1 NEGQVP
7 TCEEEAGVRPPVRA
21 GTAHRR
27 RGQRRLERDSG
38 NLPTVLP
45 EAHVLTGVEKDQ
57 DTGADNSDNYRPDGN
72 PNGVGGSEPGPL
84 PFLAAVVIRDRR
96 EDYEQNR
103 RYYDPRE
110 GGVHVQKQLLQVEE
124 VPGCLGRVWRDVRVG
139 TVDQGSI
146 NQGREDRE
154 AEGER
159 GRGDE
164 LEEDDVGP
172 DENLFCVLGAMA
184 DLRRRYGIDR

>member
-1 NEGQVP
+1 
-7 TCEEEAGVRPPVRA
+7 
-21 GTAHRR
+21 
-27 RGQRRLERDSG
+27 
-38 NLPTVLP
+38 
-45 EAHVLTGVEKDQ
+45 
-57 DTGADNSDNYRPDGN
+57 
-72 PNGVGGSEPGPL
+72 
-84 PFLAAVVIRDRR
+84 
-96 EDYEQNR
+96 
-103 RYYDPRE
+103 YDPRE

-164 LEEDDVGP
+164 LDEDEVGP
-172 DENLFCVLGAMA
+172 DEHFFFALAA
-184 DLRRRYGIDR
+184 RSDLRRRYGSHRTIISCSGLKRPGHAAVPADPPEVNGHEDSRD